1 MDWKTFWGLILG
13 DMTLE
18 TFAAYTALMLAG
30 AIIFFANNVRK
41 GTKRSAG
48 KFSWGYMFKDNAIR
62 ILSVTL
68 SIMVLVI
75 FYESFF
81 GVPLNAKLAL
91 MQGLSIDAIAGT
103 LTSAGK
109 QSGVQK
115 NARANLKKKYNA

>member
-1 MDWKTFWGLILG
+1 MNWTNFWGIILG
-13 DMTLE
+13 DMKLE
-18 TFAAYTALMLAG
+18 TFAAYTALMMAG

-41 GTKRSAG
+41 GTRKSAG
-48 KFSWGYMFKDNAIR
+48 KFSWAYLFKDNFRR
-62 ILSVTL
+62 ILGVTL

-91 MQGLSIDAIAGT
+91 MQGLSIDAIAGV

-109 QSGVQK
+109 RSDVMK
-115 NARANLKKKYNA
+115 SARSNLKKKYNA